1 MTHSNRNF
9 ILAYVLLVALP
20 LFGLA
25 GILRSGRNL
34 SAPMSVGGLW
44 KISANPDQLAAFPCG
59 KSLLAPNAAFTISQS
74 GKAFTLNLPNSALS
88 STSGSIEGNTISAT
102 LIPSTV
108 AAKET
113 GCGDHS
119 IALTAT
125 VDTKASPR
133 TLQGTLRVQN
143 CPGCAAIEFR
153 GIREEQAKAKETH

>member
-25 GILRSGRNL
+25 GILRSARSI

-59 KSLLAPNAAFTISQS
+59 KFLLAQNAAFTISQS
-74 GKAFTLNLPNSALS
+74 GKAFTLSVPSPAFSA
-88 STSGSIEGNTISAT
+88 TSGAIDGNTINAT
-102 LIPSTV
+102 LIPSAV
-108 AAKET
+108 GPKEA
-113 GCGDHS
+113 GCADHS
-119 IALTAT
+119 LSLTAT

-133 TLQGTLRVQN
+133 ALQGTLRVQD
-143 CPGCAAIEFR
+143 CVECAAIEFR
-153 GIREEQAKAKETH
+153 GMREEQAKTKETH